1 MQYAL
6 SNIILRL
13 VQGFCPPKIKIVQI
27 PDGFHLNIFSGFGG
41 LGPIVE
47 GPIVGWIADKYG
59 WTGPFYLMVAMSLL
73 GSVTMLKASKIDQS
87 IKKAQFMG
95 SLGSEDA

>member
-1 MQYAL
+1 MYSISAIFDDYIQ
-6 SNIILRL
+6 
-13 VQGFCPPKIKIVQI
+13 
-27 PDGFHLNIFSGFGG
+27 NIFSGFGG

-73 GSVTMLKASKIDQS
+73 GSVTMLKASKIDHS